1 MDFSSET
8 LQTRKEW
15 DDTFKELKEK
25 IMSAKL
31 YFKNE
36 GEIDLPRQTKT
47 EGFLYHQMCLTRYA
61 KGSSLI

>member
-1 MDFSSET
+1 MGWYFQRAE
-8 LQTRKEW
+8 RKNNVS
-15 DDTFKELKEK
+15 KK
-25 IMSAKL
+25 ILNPAKL